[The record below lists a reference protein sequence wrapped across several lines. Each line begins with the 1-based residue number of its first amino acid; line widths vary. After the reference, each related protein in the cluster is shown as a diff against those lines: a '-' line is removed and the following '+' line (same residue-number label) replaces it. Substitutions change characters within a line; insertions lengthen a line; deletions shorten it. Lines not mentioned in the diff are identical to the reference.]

1 MKNYILIIP
10 LLFFLCVQNYAQW
23 EKTNFTT
30 AFKVTSLAIKD
41 SMIFASTDGD
51 GIFVS
56 TDNGAN
62 WKSINEG
69 LECKVVQTIF
79 INENPPPDG
88 QTAIFA
94 GTGTGASVSKNNG
107 LTWSTIKNGLSG
119 DGVWSFTA
127 GEVTP
132 NYTTLFAGTWS
143 GNVYKST
150 DNGTSWVETS
160 FSTTLAKINKAETKF
175 PNSSLVTVC
184 HMTAMGKYVYA
195 STIGDRLLVSSNNGE
210 DWMDNSFNIY
220 EPKYD
225 RGGNFIGWGPL
236 IGLKPVYALGKI
248 NSTVVVS
255 AGYGYIGYKPLNSM
269 SFITPK
275 SGTVSGYQI
284 LCFAGHDGKIF
295 AGDSMGEI
303 FLSEDE
309 GVNWNWFYP
318 SDLSVYTNAVYSLAL
333 NNSYIFAGT
342 KNGIWRFRYPE
353 NVTAVDKFNK
363 TPTGFSLEQNYPNP
377 FNSSTKIKFTI
388 PRSSNVS
395 LKVYNVLGKLVSDL
409 VNKYM
414 PAGTYEVEFSQTD
427 LPSGIY
433 FYSFAADEYRSTKKI
448 ILLK

>member
-1 MKNYILIIP
+1 
-10 LLFFLCVQNYAQW
+10 
-23 EKTNFTT
+23 
-30 AFKVTSLAIKD
+30 
-41 SMIFASTDGD
+41 MIFASTDGD

-69 LECKVVQTIF
+69 LQSKVVQTIF
-79 INENPPPDG
+79 INENPKPGG

-107 LTWSTIKNGLSG
+107 LNWSTINIGLSG

-132 NYTTLFAGTWS
+132 NYTTLFAGTWG

-150 DNGTSWVETS
+150 DNGTNWVETD
-160 FSTTLAKINKAETKF
+160 FSRTLASINTNETKF
-175 PNSSLVTVC
+175 PNPSLVTVFS
-184 HMTAMGKYVYA
+184 MTAVGNHVFA
-195 STIGDRLLVSSNNGE
+195 ATIGGRLLSTNGGFWI
-210 DWMDNSFNIY
+210 DYSFNVY
-220 EPKYD
+220 EPLYD
-225 RGGNFIGWGPL
+225 RNGNFAGWGEL
-236 IGLKPVYALGKI
+236 LGLKPVYALGKI

-255 AGYGYIGYKPLNSM
+255 AGFGYIGIKSWNSY
-269 SFITPK
+269 SDGFGNPK
-275 SGTVSGYQI
+275 SGINMLSNNQVLS
-284 LCFAGHDGKIF
+284 FAGHDGKIF
-295 AGDSMGEI
+295 AGDSYGQI

-309 GVNWNWFYP
+309 GVNWGWFYP
-318 SDLSVYTNAVYSLAL
+318 YDHSLYTNAVYSLEF
-333 NNSYIFAGT
+333 NKSYIFAGT
-342 KNGIWRFRYPE
+342 INGIWRFRFPE
-353 NVTAVDKFNK
+353 NVTAVDQFNK

-377 FNSSTKIKFTI
+377 FNPSTKIRFTI
-388 PRSSNVS
+388 PHSSNVS
-395 LKVYNVLGKLVSDL
+395 LKVYNVLGKLVSTL

-433 FYSFAADEYRSTKKI
+433 FYSFAADEYRSTKKL

>member
-1 MKNYILIIP
+1 M
-10 LLFFLCVQNYAQW
+10 
-23 EKTNFTT
+23 
-30 AFKVTSLAIKD
+30 
-41 SMIFASTDGD
+41 
-51 GIFVS
+51 
-56 TDNGAN
+56 
-62 WKSINEG
+62 
-69 LECKVVQTIF
+69 
-79 INENPPPDG
+79 
-88 QTAIFA
+88 TAI
-94 GTGTGASVSKNNG
+94 G
-107 LTWSTIKNGLSG
+107 
-119 DGVWSFTA
+119 
-127 GEVTP
+127 
-132 NYTTLFAGTWS
+132 
-143 GNVYKST
+143 KS
-150 DNGTSWVETS
+150 
-160 FSTTLAKINKAETKF
+160 
-175 PNSSLVTVC
+175 
-184 HMTAMGKYVYA
+184 VYA
-195 STIGDRLLVSSNNGE
+195 STIGDRLLLSSNNGD
-210 DWMDNSFNIY
+210 DWMDKSFNVY
-220 EPKYD
+220 QQNYKYD
-225 RGGNFIGWGPL
+225 GNGNLVKDGVFL
-236 IGLKPVYALGKI
+236 IGLKPIYALGKI

-255 AGYGYIGYKPLNSM
+255 VGNGYINYKPLNSYAFDT
-269 SFITPK
+269 SKTSLP
-275 SGTVSGYQI
+275 GYQI

-295 AGDSMGEI
+295 AGNSYGQI